1 MHVGAIINC
10 LLKII
15 QTGRLVTQFIAHRR
29 FTGDS
34 LTLKLRHVS
43 TINDTFSCT
52 LPSLKPSDSTDKQIG
67 QAAT

>member
-15 QTGRLVTQFIAHRR
+15 ETGGLVTQFIAHRR
-29 FTGDS
+29 FTGDA
-34 LTLKLRHVS
+34 LTLKLRYTF

-52 LPSLKPSDSTDKQIG
+52 LV
-67 QAAT
+67 